1 MLFIKIKRFMPFSTK
16 QMFCL
21 VNDINNYSNFLDN
34 CKSSKIDYSKK
45 NEIVATLQIKKGSI
59 NSYFTTKNFLYPYK
73 KIEMYLLKGPIKNL
87 KGLWKFDEFNKG
99 SIIEL
104 KLIFEL
110 DNYLMNKSM
119 KFLLD
124 IYSKKILNS
133 FYERAKYLYEK
144 K

>member
-1 MLFIKIKRFMPFSTK
+1 MPFSTK

-34 CKSSKIDYSKK
+34 CNSSKIDYNKK
-45 NEIVATLQIKKGSI
+45 NEIIATLQIKKGSI

-73 KIEMYLLKGPIKNL
+73 KIEMYLLEGPIKNL